1 MNIAFDVHPLICG
14 KMSGI
19 GYCEAGQITGIMDMY
34 PENSYQ
40 FQYFSL
46 RNHHIKEERIKK
58 YMRSCAQINYSVF
71 SGAVYRALMNFIP
84 FPYSAFF
91 GKSADL
97 THFFNYMI
105 PPSVH
110 GKKIVTVHDMVI
122 KAYPE
127 TVRFRTRKMLETGLE
142 KSMKRADAIITDSYF
157 SKSEIEKYYP
167 EYGHKVKVVP
177 CGVDSGRFYPEKN
190 TAEIERVRN
199 KLSLPEKYFLYL
211 GTVEPRKNLE
221 RLIEA
226 YSIFLKDCGSP
237 PKLVMAGGNG
247 WLNSSIYSKA
257 DELGISENVI
267 FTDYVDSADLRPLIC
282 GAGAF
287 LFPSLYEGFGMP
299 PLEAMSCGV
308 PVLVSSSASLPEVTG
323 DCAVIVDAYSVQSIA
338 DGIGKLYENRDLCRK
353 LSESG
358 IRRAEQFSWKNSA
371 EMLYNIYCEAVSL

>member
-1 MNIAFDVHPLICG
+1 MNIAFDAHPIISD

-19 GYCEAGQITGIMDMY
+19 GYCEAGQVTGIMNMH
-34 PENSYQ
+34 PENKYQ

-58 YMRSCAQINYSVF
+58 YMRPCAEINYAVF
-71 SGAVYRALMNFIP
+71 SGGAYRSIMNFIP
-84 FPYSAFF
+84 VPYSAFF

-127 TVRFRTRKMLETGLE
+127 TVRFRTRMMLETGLE
-142 KSMKRADAIITDSYF
+142 KSMKRADIIVTDSYF

-167 EYGHKVKVVP
+167 KYSEKIRVVP
-177 CGVDSGRFYPEKN
+177 CGVDSERFYPENDNEK
-190 TAEIERVRN
+190 IETVKRKYN
-199 KLSLPEKYFLYL
+199 IKDEYFLYL

-226 YSIFLKDCGSP
+226 YSIFIKDCNNP

-257 DELGISENVI
+257 DELGISQNVI
-267 FTDYVDSADLRPLIC
+267 FTDYIDSADLRPLMC
-282 GAGAF
+282 GAMAF
-287 LFPSLYEGFGMP
+287 LFPSVYEGFGMP

-308 PVLVSSSASLPEVTG
+308 PVLVSSSASLPEVVG
-323 DCAVIVDAYSVQSIA
+323 DCAVITDAYSVQSIA
-338 DGIGKLYENRDLCRK
+338 DGIGKIYSDKNLRNEL
-353 LSESG
+353 
-358 IRRAEQFSWKNSA
+358 AEKGLKRSRQFSWKNSA
-371 EMLYNIYCEAVSL
+371 EMLYNIYCEAVNS